1 MEDVVQERIHHTP
14 YTVLFFSPYNT
25 CHILICDVSYLF
37 VGPIMYYL
45 CPLQEYKIHG
55 AGSLCSARMYNPGCV
70 NVPGTGHVLCHV
82 TE

>member
-1 MEDVVQERIHHTP
+1 MGDVVQERTHHTP

-25 CHILICDVSYLF
+25 CHILIYDVICLF

-45 CPLQEYKIHG
+45 CPLQEYKLHG
-55 AGSLCSARMYNPGCV
+55 AGSLCSARMYNTGCV
-70 NVPGTGHVLCHV
+70 TMPGTGHVLCHV